1 MPLINYKVG
10 LPLSWN
16 QSCLLSNLVVAST
29 VTITDAKLY
38 IPIVTLS
45 IEDNAKLSKFLSK

>member
-1 MPLINYKVG
+1 MPLVNYKVE

-16 QSCLLSNLVVAST
+16 QSCLLSNLVGAST

-38 IPIVTLS
+38 V
-45 IEDNAKLSKFLSK
+45 